1 MPRVSQRSPGRKA
14 RCQAP
19 PFLPASSRHTAAS
32 PGAVSAPQDSRGRCL
47 CRVENEPLAANQDI
61 PVKCRRG
68 CMWSEEEKK
77 TIYNCKSQ
85 LFSPAHGDPAHET
98 DGEDAFQECVIT
110 HHRAAESRR
119 FQKGPAACH
128 PTQRGSG
135 RDAGTR
141 GGAGCQATALPASL
155 FPLAVPLPRGSH
167 CAGDGTVTSGHRN
180 TGRSRAAAH
189 GAGAGC
195 SFKLRTRTGSPR
207 GTKTVRPLRAER
219 GLGAGA
225 RGGGRGRDRDGG
237 ARGEERGAPRP
248 LAFRTRE
255 QVRGPGAPAP
265 ADTRPPRGRRGAQG
279 LPRARTLLFP
289 RKKTVAVRVGFLVT
303 LLSSFPEPIHAC
315 GDVTACHPPG
325 ARTAAK
331 RVQCGPLAGAQMTPP
346 GGVGRGSGRAGPEN
360 DRTQCSGS
368 ELGARGGR
376 MSGG

>member
-1 MPRVSQRSPGRKA
+1 MCDNTSPSSREQTVPEGTSCLSPHPEGLWEGRGDQGRGRAPGAGSTRLALSFGCPSAA
-14 RCQAP
+14 RLPLCRGRNRDLRAQKHRPQQSSCSRGGSRMLLQTQDKDGESARHQNS
-19 PFLPASSRHTAAS
+19 PASE
-32 PGAVSAPQDSRGRCL
+32 GR
-47 CRVENEPLAANQDI
+47 
-61 PVKCRRG
+61 
-68 CMWSEEEKK
+68 
-77 TIYNCKSQ
+77 
-85 LFSPAHGDPAHET
+85 
-98 DGEDAFQECVIT
+98 
-110 HHRAAESRR
+110 
-119 FQKGPAACH
+119 
-128 PTQRGSG
+128 
-135 RDAGTR
+135 
-141 GGAGCQATALPASL
+141 
-155 FPLAVPLPRGSH
+155 
-167 CAGDGTVTSGHRN
+167 
-180 TGRSRAAAH
+180 
-189 GAGAGC
+189 
-195 SFKLRTRTGSPR
+195 
-207 GTKTVRPLRAER
+207 
-219 GLGAGA
+219 AGA

-237 ARGEERGAPRP
+237 TRGEERGAPRP

-279 LPRARTLLFP
+279 LPHARTLLFP